1 MNQHGRRK
9 TYVTARLDDVDLLLH
24 LAVAYSELVATV
36 RADDF
41 FVFFRAVREALLGWR
56 GRFVFR
62 CWGSGRSGAEAEVET
77 DEPVVHVQVHVDHR
91 SRAGA
96 RSWRSAS
103 SSFSG
108 QLSSGS
114 RQVDLEDLGV
124 FARLIGALL
133 GFILVGAYAFEI
145 IAAEFGVAAEEEAW

>member
-1 MNQHGRRK
+1 M
-9 TYVTARLDDVDLLLH
+9 TARLDDVDLLLD

-56 GRFVFR
+56 GRFVFW
-62 CWGSGRSGAEAEVET
+62 CWGPGRSGAEAEIET
-77 DEPVVHVQVHVDHR
+77 DEPVVHIQIHVNHG
-91 SRAGA
+91 SGAGA
-96 RSWRSAS
+96 RAWRSSS
-103 SSFSG
+103 SSFSC
-108 QLSSGS
+108 QLCSGS

-124 FARLIGALL
+124 FACLLGALL
-133 GFILVGAYAFEI
+133 GFILIGAYAFEI